1 MMPGDPQ
8 QATLDEL
15 LRRTAASRPDA
26 LALCDPPNRLDFT
39 EGAPRR
45 LTYAQADH
53 IVSAIAGRLRRLGL
67 PGGAT
72 IALQLPNTVECVLT
86 VLGVLRAGMI
96 AAPLPILWRRA
107 DAAAALNRVG
117 AKALVTVSR
126 IGATDHC
133 QLAMSVA
140 AEVFP
145 IRYVC
150 SFGTALQDGVIALD
164 DTLESSPLLDREF
177 AHAADGPA
185 DVAAVT
191 FEVTPDGHLPVAR
204 NHAELIAGGQALR
217 LEASLQDG
225 ATLLVSCGANSFAGL
240 ALGIVP
246 WLLTGGTL
254 VLHHAF
260 DAATFA
266 EQCRSEGCDTVML
279 PGPSIAPIAQAG
291 LLAHAELR
299 SLVALWRAPERLPA
313 GSSWRHA
320 QAELTDVLAFGETGL
335 IAARRGAAGQPAGIP
350 LGAVQAPRGAFQ
362 AATVL
367 ETSVTRHGTLALR
380 GPMVPQR
387 PCPPGDERLPA
398 RCFTTDERGFADTR
412 YPCRA
417 DPNVDEL
424 VVTGPPPGIV
434 GVGGYRF
441 MPARLQ
447 ELVDRAA
454 PDAMLAALPDALSG
468 HRLAGSAPDRAA
480 ARQALQ
486 DLGLN
491 PLVAGAFGER
501 RRTAAIRS

>member
-1 MMPGDPQ
+1 MTPHDPQ
-8 QATLDEL
+8 QMTLDGL
-15 LRRTAASRPDA
+15 LRRNAQSRPDA
-26 LALCDPPNRLDFT
+26 VALCDPPNRPDFT

-67 PGGAT
+67 PAGAT
-72 IALQLPNTVECVLT
+72 VGLQLPNTVESVLAF
-86 VLGVLRAGMI
+86 LGVLRAGMI

-107 DAAAALNRVG
+107 DASAALNRVG

-133 QLAMSVA
+133 RLAMDVA

-145 IRYVC
+145 IRYVG
-150 SFGTALQDGVIALD
+150 SFGRALQDGVIALD
-164 DTLESSPLLDREF
+164 DTLEPSPLLDRPDGF
-177 AHAADGPA
+177 ARETDTSTDA
-185 DVAAVT
+185 AAVT
-191 FEVTPDGHLPVAR
+191 FEVTPDGPMPVAR
-204 NHAELIAGGQALR
+204 THAELIAGGQALR
-217 LEASLQDG
+217 LEAALQDG
-225 ATLLVSCGANSFAGL
+225 GTLLVSCGAGSFAGL

-260 DAATFA
+260 DAAAFA
-266 EQCRSEGCDTVML
+266 EQCRNECCDAVVL
-279 PGPSIAPIAQAG
+279 PGPLVAPIAQAG

-299 SLVALWRAPERLPA
+299 SLVALWRAPERLPT
-313 GSSWRHA
+313 GSSWRHP

-335 IAARRGAAGQPAGIP
+335 IAARRGGAGQPAGIP

-380 GPMVPQR
+380 GPMVPS
-387 PCPPGDERLPA
+387 GA
-398 RCFTTDERGFADTR
+398 TDERGFADTR

-417 DPNVDEL
+417 DAPVDEL
-424 VVTGPPPGIV
+424 VVSGPPPGIV
-434 GVGGYRF
+434 SVGGYRF

-447 ELVDRAA
+447 ELLDRAA
-454 PDAMLAALPDALSG
+454 PEAMLAALPDALSG

-491 PLVAGAFGER
+491 PLVGGAFGER
-501 RRTAAIRS
+501 RRVAAIRP